1 MKTLFIIFLL
11 LAFSAESFAQQSF
24 NLSGYVRDK
33 KGEVLPGTGIYVSG
47 YKIATATNNDGH
59 YALNLKPGNYDIL
72 VQLIGFKAVNKNMV
86 ITDKSVKLDFLLE
99 ESVTQLAEV
108 TIKPDPDRAHYIE
121 FFKSYFLGTTPNAE
135 NCKILNPQIL
145 RIDYNKENNTLN
157 VKTDEFLIIENKALG
172 YKVKY
177 LINNFQYDYNAR
189 IVYYD
194 GYPTY
199 EDLDG
204 SNSKRKK
211 WAQKRIEAYNGS
223 AQHFF
228 TSLYNNNSFEEGFV
242 INKLIRKPNSER
254 PPDSLIMAN
263 IKRLSKVQIS
273 LTGTLRINSHEQD
286 SLSYWYDKKNL
297 PKGISILNKAQI
309 SPDTLV
315 HQFNQNIKSI
325 NFSDVLYV
333 IYTKEREHEAFA
345 NRIGQSISRPLD
357 MPNYQVS
364 LINLSIRPVY
374 FYKNGSVYNT
384 RSMLYEGYWAWEK
397 VADSVPM
404 DYLPPKK

>member
-1 MKTLFIIFLL
+1 MRIFFSLFILFTLC
-11 LAFSAESFAQQSF
+11 AESFAQQSF

-47 YKIATATNNDGH
+47 YKIATATNNDGS
-59 YALNLKPGNYDIL
+59 YILNLKQGNYDIL
-72 VQLIGFKAVNKNMV
+72 VQLIGFKAVNKNIV
-86 ITDKSVKLDFLLE
+86 ITDKSVKLDFVLE

-108 TIKPDPDRAHYIE
+108 TIKPDPNRENYINL
-121 FFKSYFLGTTPNAE
+121 FKSYFIGTTPNAE
-135 NCKILNPQIL
+135 SCKILNPQVL
-145 RIDYNKENNTLN
+145 RIDYNKEAGLLN

-172 YKVKY
+172 YKIKY
-177 LINNFQYDYNAR
+177 LINDFLYDYNSR
-189 IVYYD
+189 IIYYE

-199 EDLDG
+199 EDLPG
-204 SNSKRKK
+204 SSGKKKK
-211 WAQKRIEAYNGS
+211 WAEKRLEAYNGS

-228 TSLYNNNSFEEGFV
+228 TSLFNNNSFEEGFV
-242 INKLIRKPNSER
+242 INKLIRKPNPER
-254 PPDSLIMAN
+254 PPDSTIRAN
-263 IKRLSKVQIS
+263 IKRLTQAQTGIK
-273 LTGTLRINSHEQD
+273 GTLRINLHGQD
-286 SLSYWYDKKNL
+286 SLSYWIAKKNL
-297 PKGISILNKAQI
+297 PQGISILSRAQI

-333 IYTKEREHEAFA
+333 IYTKEREHDAFA
-345 NRIGQSISRPLD
+345 NRIGQSIARPLD

-384 RSMLYEGYWAWEK
+384 KSMLYEGYWAWEK

-404 DYLPPKK
+404 DYVPPPR

>member
-1 MKTLFIIFLL
+1 M
-11 LAFSAESFAQQSF
+11 
-24 NLSGYVRDK
+24 
-33 KGEVLPGTGIYVSG
+33 
-47 YKIATATNNDGH
+47 
-59 YALNLKPGNYDIL
+59 
-72 VQLIGFKAVNKNMV
+72 QLIGFKAINKNIV
-86 ITDKSVKLDFLLE
+86 IADKSIKADFVLE
-99 ESVTQLAEV
+99 ESITQLAEV

-121 FFKSYFLGTTPNAE
+121 FFKSYFIGTTPNAAH
-135 NCKILNPQIL
+135 CKILNPQVL
-145 RIDYNKENNTLN
+145 RIDYNKEEGTLN

-172 YKVKY
+172 YKIKY
-177 LINNFQYDYNAR
+177 LINDFQYDYNAK
-189 IVYYD
+189 IVYYE

-199 EDLDG
+199 EDLEG
-204 SNSKRKK
+204 SNNKKKK
-211 WAQKRIEAYNGS
+211 WAQKRLEAYNGS

-254 PPDSLIMAN
+254 PSDSLIMAN
-263 IKRLSKVQIS
+263 IKRLSKAQIS

-286 SLSYWYDKKNL
+286 SLSYWYGKKNL
-297 PKGISILNKAQI
+297 PKGISILNSTQI

-315 HQFNQNIKSI
+315 HQFNKNIKSI
-325 NFSDVLYV
+325 DFSDVLYI
-333 IYTKEREHEAFA
+333 IYTKEREHETFA

-374 FYKNGSVYNT
+374 FYKNGSIYNT

-404 DYLPPKK
+404 DYLPPTK

>member
-72 VQLIGFKAVNKNMV
+72 VQLIGFKAVNKNMI

-189 IVYYD
+189 IVYYE

-286 SLSYWYDKKNL
+286 SLSYWYGKKNL
-297 PKGISILNKAQI
+297 PKGISILNKARI